1 MSAPAATTAVTSSPR
16 RAKLADRMLGAMR
29 YVRIVELIGNFVI
42 LLGIPRALP
51 VRFPVPDSYS
61 ARFLLVSTG
70 DFVCNTPM
78 AGAKKYEASVSTQT
92 QYLADQS
99 DDAANRYVFAYT
111 INIRNTGSV
120 TAQLISRHWI
130 ITDAR
135 NQVQEVR
142 GLGVVGAQPLL
153 KPGES
158 FEYTSG
164 TAIATPV
171 GTMRGS
177 YQMVAEDGTQFDAP
191 IPEFTLSVPRVL
203 H

>member
-1 MSAPAATTAVTSSPR
+1 
-16 RAKLADRMLGAMR
+16 
-29 YVRIVELIGNFVI
+29 
-42 LLGIPRALP
+42 
-51 VRFPVPDSYS
+51 
-61 ARFLLVSTG
+61 
-70 DFVCNTPM
+70 M
-78 AGAKKYEASVSTQT
+78 ASDKKYEVSVSAAT

-99 DDAANRYVFAYT
+99 DDAAERYVFAYT
-111 INIRNTGSV
+111 ITIRNTGSV
-120 TAQLISRHWI
+120 AAQLISRHWI

-135 NQVQEVR
+135 NHVQEVR

-164 TAIATPV
+164 TAIATSV

-177 YQMVAEDGTQFDAP
+177 YQMVAEDGTPFDAP
-191 IPEFTLSVPRVL
+191 IPEFTLAVPRVL